1 MLYVPIEFDAI
12 PQLRDQGV
20 TDQAIREV
28 LIRVASK
35 YTPIIQKS
43 APVDTG
49 ALRRSLRVELLLDD
63 TGVAVTSN
71 IKYAGFVEYGT
82 RRMRP
87 RSYVERVV
95 PDLINYA
102 NSLLSELGAIQSQ
115 GFRQRVNDRELD
127 SGEAIQR
134 VGSVAISQ
142 IRPVGL
148 VPKSIRQIR
157 VSEQTV
163 DQDVVSLEF
172 VA

>member
-1 MLYVPIEFDAI
+1 MLYVPITLDAI

-20 TDQAIREV
+20 SDQAIRDA

-35 YTPIIQKS
+35 FTPIIQKS

-63 TGVAVTSN
+63 VGVAVTSN

-95 PDLINYA
+95 PDLISYA

-127 SGEAIQR
+127 SGEGVQQ
-134 VGSVAISQ
+134 ISLESLNQ
-142 IRPVGL
+142 IRPL
-148 VPKSIRQIR
+148 RLTPRSITPRSVQ
-157 VSEQTV
+157 VEAVQEEGV
-163 DQDVVSLEF
+163 LLEF

>member
-1 MLYVPIEFDAI
+1 MLYVPITLDAI

-20 TDQAIREV
+20 DDQSIRNV
-28 LIRVASK
+28 LIKVASK

-63 TGVAVTSN
+63 AGVAVTSN

-82 RRMRP
+82 RKMRP

-102 NSLLSELGAIQSQ
+102 NSLLSELGTTQSQ

-134 VGSVAISQ
+134 VSSVAISQ
-142 IRPVGL
+142 IRPIGL
-148 VPKSIRQIR
+148 TPKSVRPVR
-157 VSEQTV
+157 VSEQSV
-163 DQDVVSLEF
+163 DRDEVTLEF